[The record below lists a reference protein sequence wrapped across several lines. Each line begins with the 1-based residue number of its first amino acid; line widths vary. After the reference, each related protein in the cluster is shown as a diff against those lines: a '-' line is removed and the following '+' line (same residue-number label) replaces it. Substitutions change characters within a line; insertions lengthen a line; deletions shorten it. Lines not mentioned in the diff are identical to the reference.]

1 MSCFRTF
8 ILCAV
13 FIGAPALACAEELAP
28 VALNSLSSI
37 PSGAASAKVLDQNGH
52 ALGQATGIQTD
63 EYGKPSA
70 VAFRATGGNTVVISA
85 AAISYDGSVL
95 VADNEQ
101 PQIAAL
107 SAARVA
113 SAN

>member
-8 ILCAV
+8 IACAL

-52 ALGQATGIQTD
+52 ALG
-63 EYGKPSA
+63 
-70 VAFRATGGNTVVISA
+70 
-85 AAISYDGSVL
+85 
-95 VADNEQ
+95 
-101 PQIAAL
+101 
-107 SAARVA
+107 
-113 SAN
+113 

>member
-1 MSCFRTF
+1 MACFRTF
-8 ILCAV
+8 ILCALFV
-13 FIGAPALACAEELAP
+13 GAPALACAEEMAP
-28 VALNSLSSI
+28 VALNSLSSV
-37 PSGAASAKVLDQNGH
+37 PAGAASAKVMDQNNH

-63 EYGKPSA
+63 QYGKPSA
-70 VAFRATGGNTVVISA
+70 LAFRTTTGNTVVISA
-85 AAISYDGSVL
+85 AAASFDGTVL

-107 SAARVA
+107 TAARVA

>member
-8 ILCAV
+8 ILCAL

-52 ALGQATGIQTD
+52 ALGQVWQTLGRGLPRD
-63 EYGKPSA
+63 QRQHSCD
-70 VAFRATGGNTVVISA
+70 RRRRRQ
-85 AAISYDGSVL
+85 L
-95 VADNEQ
+95 
-101 PQIAAL
+101 
-107 SAARVA
+107 
-113 SAN
+113 